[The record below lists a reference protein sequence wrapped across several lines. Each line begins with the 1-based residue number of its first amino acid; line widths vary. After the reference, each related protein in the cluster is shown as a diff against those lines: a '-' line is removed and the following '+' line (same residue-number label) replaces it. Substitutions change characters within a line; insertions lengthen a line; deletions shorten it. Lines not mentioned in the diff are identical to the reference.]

1 MAYLSEE
8 NANTYRAL
16 LSNGRFGADTDPREP
31 VAPSTSPGG
40 SYGNPPVSVVGPL
53 PPAGPASG
61 PRIVTPPINQ
71 PTGYTPRSLPGR
83 TTVPGKTVTESTVM
97 IGKDVVS
104 PSPKSFSQ
112 AVITPTTTT
121 TAQNF
126 MPLVY
131 IGGAGLLLYFLF
143 KK

>member
-1 MAYLSEE
+1 MSRSGRNSLVDCVGQL
-8 NANTYRAL
+8 L
-16 LSNGRFGADTDPREP
+16 LSQTHQYE
-31 VAPSTSPGG
+31 APDAHSD
-40 SYGNPPVSVVGPL
+40 GNPPVSVVGPL

-61 PRIVTPPINQ
+61 PRIVTPPITQ

-83 TTVPGKTVTESTVM
+83 TTVPTKTFTESTVM

-121 TAQNF
+121 GGQNF